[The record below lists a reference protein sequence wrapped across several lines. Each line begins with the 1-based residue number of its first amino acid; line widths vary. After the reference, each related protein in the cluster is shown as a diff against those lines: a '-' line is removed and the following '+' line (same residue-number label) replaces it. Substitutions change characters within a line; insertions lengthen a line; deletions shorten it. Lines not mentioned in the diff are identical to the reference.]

1 MTRSIRD
8 AMAALKG
15 RSTYAASAYAGR
27 PFRVASSYVGRP
39 VRAAAAWCAVTAIAL
54 IAATL
59 TSAQAPRVRAR
70 DLNVVVGTLP
80 TGRLNA
86 ITDVAGVL
94 VGHATIVRGNGR
106 LKVGEGPVRTGVT
119 AVLPRR
125 DIWFN
130 GVYAA
135 THTLNGD
142 GEMTGTHWI
151 RDRETLMHPVL
162 ITNTG
167 SVGTVHEAEIAFM
180 NERHPSRDWAFLPV
194 VGETWDGTLNDVR
207 GQHVKKEHVFAAIDA
222 AKDGGVVEGNVGG
235 GTGMICYGF
244 KGGIGTSSRR
254 VPESA
259 GSYTVGVLVQANF
272 GRRPEL
278 TVAGVPVG
286 REIADL
292 TPEIN
297 RDGGAAGDI
306 NVDHEGSVIV
316 VVATDAPL
324 SSRQLERLAARA
336 SLGLARTGST
346 SGNTSGDI
354 FIAFSTGNTVP
365 QSSDSRT
372 LSATFVSPES
382 TATLNPL
389 FQAVVEA
396 TEESVLNALMKAET
410 MTGINGN
417 KVHALPYDRLK
428 AAMSKY
434 GR

>member
-1 MTRSIRD
+1 MTRLS
-8 AMAALKG
+8 AA
-15 RSTYAASAYAGR
+15 TTAA
-27 PFRVASSYVGRP
+27 V
-39 VRAAAAWCAVTAIAL
+39 IAL
-54 IAATL
+54 ATL
-59 TSAQAPRVRAR
+59 PAAQTSRVRAR

-80 TGRLNA
+80 PGRLNA

-94 VGHATIVRGNGR
+94 VGHATIVRGEGT

-119 AVLPRR
+119 AVLPRK
-125 DIWFN
+125 DVWFN

-167 SVGTVHEAEIAFM
+167 SVGTVHEAEIAYM

-194 VGETWDGTLNDVR
+194 VAETWDGTLNDVR
-207 GQHVKKEHVFAAIDA
+207 GQHVKKSHVFAAIDDA
-222 AKDGGVVEGNVGG
+222 RDGAVAEGNVGG
-235 GTGMICYGF
+235 GTGMVCYGF

-254 VPESA
+254 VPEGA
-259 GSYTVGVLVQANF
+259 GGYTVGVLVQANF

-278 TVAGVPVG
+278 TIAGVPVG
-286 REIADL
+286 REITDL
-292 TPEIN
+292 AAEVTREAGPAGNIN
-297 RDGGAAGDI
+297 L
-306 NVDHEGSVIV
+306 DHEGSVIV

-324 SSRQLERLAARA
+324 SSRQLERLASRA
-336 SLGLARTGST
+336 ALGLARTGST

-354 FIAFSTGNTVP
+354 FIAFSTANSVP
-365 QSSDSRT
+365 QSTTSRT
-372 LSATFVSPES
+372 LSATFISPES

-396 TEESVLNALMKAET
+396 TEESVLNALMKADT

-417 KVHALPYDRLK
+417 RVHALPYDRLK
-428 AAMSKY
+428 AAMAKY

>member
-1 MTRSIRD
+1 MKRFS
-8 AMAALKG
+8 
-15 RSTYAASAYAGR
+15 
-27 PFRVASSYVGRP
+27 
-39 VRAAAAWCAVTAIAL
+39 
-54 IAATL
+54 AATTVAL
-59 TSAQAPRVRAR
+59 LAVVTMPAAQTPRVRAR

-80 TGRLNA
+80 PGRLNA

-94 VGHATIVRGNGR
+94 VGHATILKGEGA
-106 LKVGEGPVRTGVT
+106 LKVGEGPIRTGVT
-119 AVLPRR
+119 AVLPRK

-167 SVGTVHEAEIAFM
+167 SVGTVHEAEIAYM
-180 NERHPSRDWAFLPV
+180 NERHPTRDWAFLPV
-194 VGETWDGTLNDVR
+194 VAETWDGTLNDVR
-207 GQHVKKEHVFAAIDA
+207 GQHVKKSHVFTAIDEA
-222 AKDGGVVEGNVGG
+222 RDGIVAEGNVGG
-235 GTGMICYGF
+235 GTGMVCYGF
-244 KGGIGTSSRR
+244 KGGIGTSSRQ

-259 GSYTVGVLVQANF
+259 GRYTVGVLVQANF
-272 GRRPEL
+272 GRRAEL

-286 REIADL
+286 REITDL
-292 TPEIN
+292 LPEVARNAGPAANIN
-297 RDGGAAGDI
+297 L
-306 NVDHEGSVIV
+306 DHEGSVIV

-324 SSRQLERLAARA
+324 SSRQLERLASRA
-336 SLGLARTGST
+336 ALGLARTGST

-354 FIAFSTGNTVP
+354 FIAFSTANTIP
-365 QSSDSRT
+365 QSTPSPT
-372 LSATFVSPES
+372 LSATFISPES

-396 TEESVLNALMKAET
+396 TEESVLNALMKADT

-417 KVHALPYDRLK
+417 RVHGLPYDRLK
-428 AAMSKY
+428 TAMAKY
-434 GR
+434 GRR

>member
-1 MTRSIRD
+1 MTRSIRNTT
-8 AMAALKG
+8 APLKG
-15 RSTYAASAYAGR
+15 RPTYVGRFTYVGR
-27 PFRVASSYVGRP
+27 PFR
-39 VRAAAAWCAVTAIAL
+39 AALAIAL
-54 IAATL
+54 VAAATS
-59 TSAQAPRVRAR
+59 SAQTPRVRAR
-70 DLNVVVGTLP
+70 DLNIVVGTLP

-94 VGHATIVRGNGR
+94 VGHATIVRGNGQ

-194 VGETWDGTLNDVR
+194 VAETWDGTLNDVR

-222 AKDGGVVEGNVGG
+222 ARDGQVMEGNVGG

-286 REIADL
+286 REIPDL
-292 TPEIN
+292 TPEIK
-297 RDGGAAGDI
+297 RDGGAAADI
-306 NVDHEGSVIV
+306 NVGHEGSVIV

-324 SSRQLERLAARA
+324 SSRQLERLASRA
-336 SLGLARTGST
+336 ALGLARTGST

-354 FIAFSTGNTVP
+354 FIAFSTANTVP
-365 QSSDSRT
+365 QSDASRT

-428 AAMSKY
+428 AAMAKY

>member
-1 MTRSIRD
+1 MTR
-8 AMAALKG
+8 L
-15 RSTYAASAYAGR
+15 
-27 PFRVASSYVGRP
+27 F
-39 VRAAAAWCAVTAIAL
+39 AAAALLVAAVSLPA
-54 IAATL
+54 
-59 TSAQAPRVRAR
+59 AQAARVRAR

-194 VGETWDGTLNDVR
+194 VAETWDGTLNDVR
-207 GQHVKKEHVFAAIDA
+207 GQHVKKEHVFAAIEA
-222 AKDGGVVEGNVGG
+222 AKDGAVVEGNVGG

-297 RDGGAAGDI
+297 REAGAAGDI

-316 VVATDAPL
+316 VIATDAPL
-324 SSRQLERLAARA
+324 SSRQLERLAQRA
-336 SLGLARTGST
+336 ALGLARTGST

>member
-1 MTRSIRD
+1 MNRLFAT
-8 AMAALKG
+8 AALLV
-15 RSTYAASAYAGR
+15 AAVSL
-27 PFRVASSYVGRP
+27 P
-39 VRAAAAWCAVTAIAL
+39 TAQGA
-54 IAATL
+54 
-59 TSAQAPRVRAR
+59 RMRAR
-70 DLNVVVGTLP
+70 DLNIVVGALP

-94 VGHATIVRGNGR
+94 VGHATIVKGEGA
-106 LKVGEGPVRTGVT
+106 LKVGQGPVRTGVT

-194 VGETWDGTLNDVR
+194 VAETWDGTLNDVR

-222 AKDGGVVEGNVGG
+222 AKDGMVTEGNVGG

-244 KGGIGTSSRR
+244 KGGIGTASRR

-286 REIADL
+286 REIPDL
-292 TPEIN
+292 TPDIKRE
-297 RDGGAAGDI
+297 GAAAGDI

-354 FIAFSTGNTVP
+354 FIAFSTGNSIP
-365 QSSDSRT
+365 QSASSRT

-417 KVHALPYDRLK
+417 TVHALPYDRLK
-428 AAMSKY
+428 AAMAKF

>member
-1 MTRSIRD
+1 MTR
-8 AMAALKG
+8 L
-15 RSTYAASAYAGR
+15 
-27 PFRVASSYVGRP
+27 F
-39 VRAAAAWCAVTAIAL
+39 AAAALLVAAVSVPA
-54 IAATL
+54 
-59 TSAQAPRVRAR
+59 AQAARVRAR
-70 DLNVVVGTLP
+70 DLNVVVGPLP

-94 VGHATIVRGNGR
+94 VGHATIVRGDGR

-222 AKDGGVVEGNVGG
+222 AKDGAVVEGNVGG

-297 RDGGAAGDI
+297 REGGAAGDI

-324 SSRQLERLAARA
+324 SSRQLERLAQRA
-336 SLGLARTGST
+336 ALGLARTGST

-354 FIAFSTGNTVP
+354 FVAFSTGNTVP

>member
-1 MTRSIRD
+1 MSNMNRLLA
-8 AMAALKG
+8 AMILAAIAAAL
-15 RSTYAASAYAGR
+15 
-27 PFRVASSYVGRP
+27 P
-39 VRAAAAWCAVTAIAL
+39 
-54 IAATL
+54 
-59 TSAQAPRVRAR
+59 SAQAARVRAR

-94 VGHATIVRGNGR
+94 VGHATIVKGNGR

-194 VGETWDGTLNDVR
+194 VAETWDGTLNDIR

-222 AKDGGVVEGNVGG
+222 AKDGAVIEGNVGG

-244 KGGIGTSSRR
+244 KGGIGTASRR

-286 REIADL
+286 REIPDL
-292 TPEIN
+292 TPEIT
-297 RDGGAAGDI
+297 REGGGAPDI

-324 SSRQLERLAARA
+324 SSRQLERLASRA

-428 AAMSKY
+428 AVMAKY

>member
-1 MTRSIRD
+1 MTR
-8 AMAALKG
+8 L
-15 RSTYAASAYAGR
+15 
-27 PFRVASSYVGRP
+27 F
-39 VRAAAAWCAVTAIAL
+39 AAAALLVAAVSFPA
-54 IAATL
+54 
-59 TSAQAPRVRAR
+59 AQAARVRAR
-70 DLNVVVGTLP
+70 ELNVVVGTLP

-94 VGHATIVRGNGR
+94 VGHATIVRGGGR

-222 AKDGGVVEGNVGG
+222 AKDGAVVEGNVGG

-297 RDGGAAGDI
+297 REGGAAGDI

-324 SSRQLERLAARA
+324 SSRQLERLAQRA
-336 SLGLARTGST
+336 ALGLARTGST

-354 FIAFSTGNTVP
+354 FVAFSTGNTVP

>member
-1 MTRSIRD
+1 MKQILSLTGVAIIVCVVTTTGQSQTR
-8 AMAALKG
+8 
-15 RSTYAASAYAGR
+15 
-27 PFRVASSYVGRP
+27 
-39 VRAAAAWCAVTAIAL
+39 
-54 IAATL
+54 
-59 TSAQAPRVRAR
+59 RVRAR
-70 DLNVVVGTLP
+70 DLGIVVGTLP
-80 TGRLNA
+80 TGPLNA
-86 ITDVAGVL
+86 ITDVSGVL
-94 VGHATIVRGNGR
+94 VGHATVIRGDGA

-119 AVLPRR
+119 AVLPRK

-167 SVGTVHEAEIAFM
+167 SVGDVHAAEIAYM

-194 VGETWDGTLNDVR
+194 VAETWDGTLNDVR
-207 GQHVKKEHVFAAIDA
+207 GQHVRKTHVFAAIDE
-222 AKDGGVVEGNVGG
+222 AKDGPVAEGNVGG
-235 GTGMICYGF
+235 GTGMICYSF

-254 VPESA
+254 VPENA
-259 GSYTVGVLVQANF
+259 GGYTVGVLVQANF

-278 TVAGVPVG
+278 TIAGVPVG

-292 TPEIN
+292 LPETN
-297 RDGGAAGDI
+297 RRAAADAARDI

-324 SSRQLERLAARA
+324 SSRQLDRLASRVA
-336 SLGLARTGST
+336 LGLARTGST

-354 FIAFSTGNTVP
+354 FIAFSTANTIP
-365 QSSDSRT
+365 QSTNART
-372 LSATFVSPES
+372 VSATFISPES
-382 TATLNPL
+382 TAALNPL

-396 TEESVLNALMKAET
+396 TEESVLNALTKAET
-410 MTGINGN
+410 MIGINGN
-417 KVHALPYDRLK
+417 RVHAVPYDRLA
-428 AAMSKY
+428 AAMAKY
-434 GR
+434 GRR

>member
-1 MTRSIRD
+1 MKRLS
-8 AMAALKG
+8 AA
-15 RSTYAASAYAGR
+15 TT
-27 PFRVASSYVGRP
+27 V
-39 VRAAAAWCAVTAIAL
+39 AL
-54 IAATL
+54 IAFVTMPA
-59 TSAQAPRVRAR
+59 AQTTRVRAR
-70 DLNVVVGTLP
+70 DLGLAIGTLP
-80 TGRLNA
+80 PGRLNA

-94 VGHATIVRGNGR
+94 VGHATILKGEGA

-119 AVLPRR
+119 AVLPRK
-125 DIWFN
+125 DVWFN

-142 GEMTGTHWI
+142 GELTGTHWI

-167 SVGTVHEAEIAFM
+167 SVGTVHEAEIAYM

-194 VGETWDGTLNDVR
+194 VAETWDGTLNDVR
-207 GQHVKKEHVFAAIDA
+207 GQHVKKGHVFSAIDEA
-222 AKDGGVVEGNVGG
+222 RDGPVAEGNVGG
-235 GTGMICYGF
+235 GTGMVCYGF

-254 VPESA
+254 VPDNA
-259 GSYTVGVLVQANF
+259 GGYIVGVLVQANF

-292 TPEIN
+292 MPETA
-297 RDGGAAGDI
+297 RGAGPAADI
-306 NVDHEGSVIV
+306 NLDHEGSVIV

-324 SSRQLERLAARA
+324 SSRQLARLASRA
-336 SLGLARTGST
+336 ALGLARTGST

-354 FIAFSTGNTVP
+354 FIAFSTANTVP
-365 QSSDSRT
+365 QSTTSRT
-372 LSATFVSPES
+372 LSATFISPES
-382 TATLNPL
+382 TAALNPL

-396 TEESVLNALMKAET
+396 TEESVLNALSKADT

-417 KVHALPYDRLK
+417 RVHALPYDRLK
-428 AAMSKY
+428 AVMAKY
-434 GR
+434 GRR

>member
-1 MTRSIRD
+1 MMRPSV
-8 AMAALKG
+8 AATVL
-15 RSTYAASAYAGR
+15 
-27 PFRVASSYVGRP
+27 
-39 VRAAAAWCAVTAIAL
+39 L
-54 IAATL
+54 IAAVMMPA
-59 TSAQAPRVRAR
+59 AQTPRVRAR
-70 DLNVVVGTLP
+70 DLGIVVGTLP
-80 TGRLNA
+80 PGRLNA

-94 VGHATIVRGNGR
+94 VGHATIVRGEGT

-119 AVLPRR
+119 AVLPRK

-167 SVGTVHEAEIAFM
+167 SVGTVHEAEIAYM

-194 VGETWDGTLNDVR
+194 VAETWDGTLNDVR
-207 GQHVKKEHVFAAIDA
+207 GQHVKKSHVFSAIDEA
-222 AKDGGVVEGNVGG
+222 RDGPVLEGNVGG
-235 GTGMICYGF
+235 GTGMVCYAF
-244 KGGIGTSSRR
+244 KGGIGTASRR
-254 VPESA
+254 VPDSA
-259 GSYTVGVLVQANF
+259 GGYTVGVLVQANF

-278 TVAGVPVG
+278 TIAGVPVG
-286 REIADL
+286 REITDL
-292 TPEIN
+292 MVETP
-297 RDGGAAGDI
+297 RAAGAAPDI

-324 SSRQLERLAARA
+324 SSRQLERLASRVA
-336 SLGLARTGST
+336 LGLARTGST

-354 FIAFSTGNTVP
+354 FIAFSTANTVP
-365 QSSDSRT
+365 QSTPSRT
-372 LSATFVSPES
+372 VSATFISPE
-382 TATLNPL
+382 ATDALNPL

-396 TEESVLNALMKAET
+396 TEEAVLNALMKADT

-417 KVHALPYDRLK
+417 RVHALPYDRLK
-428 AAMSKY
+428 AAMAKY

>member
-1 MTRSIRD
+1 MSRLLT
-8 AMAALKG
+8 AVVLLLFLAALP
-15 RSTYAASAYAGR
+15 A
-27 PFRVASSYVGRP
+27 
-39 VRAAAAWCAVTAIAL
+39 
-54 IAATL
+54 
-59 TSAQAPRVRAR
+59 AQASRVRAR
-70 DLNVVVGTLP
+70 DLNVVVGTLS

-94 VGHATIVRGNGR
+94 VGHATIVRGSGR

-194 VGETWDGTLNDVR
+194 VAETWDGTLNDVR

-222 AKDGGVVEGNVGG
+222 ARDGEVMEGNVGG

-286 REIADL
+286 REIPDL
-292 TPEIN
+292 TPEVT
-297 RDGGAAGDI
+297 REAGAAADI

-324 SSRQLERLAARA
+324 SSRQLERLASRA
-336 SLGLARTGST
+336 ALGLARTGST
-346 SGNTSGDI
+346 SGNSSGDI

-365 QSSDSRT
+365 QSADSRT

-428 AAMSKY
+428 AALTKY

>member
-222 AKDGGVVEGNVGG
+222 AKDGVVVEGNVGG

>member
-1 MTRSIRD
+1 MKHIVSVIVPG
-8 AMAALKG
+8 ALAALI
-15 RSTYAASAYAGR
+15 
-27 PFRVASSYVGRP
+27 VVSSP
-39 VRAAAAWCAVTAIAL
+39 TAQ
-54 IAATL
+54 TG
-59 TSAQAPRVRAR
+59 RVRAR
-70 DLNVVVGTLP
+70 DLGVVVGTLP
-80 TGRLNA
+80 TGPLNA

-94 VGHATIVRGNGR
+94 VGHATINKGDRA
-106 LKVGEGPVRTGVT
+106 LKIGEGPVRTGVT
-119 AVLPRR
+119 AVLPRK

-167 SVGTVHEAEIAFM
+167 SVGDVHAAEIAYM
-180 NERHPSRDWAFLPV
+180 NERHPTRDWAFLPV
-194 VGETWDGTLNDVR
+194 VAETWDGTLNDVR
-207 GQHVKKEHVFAAIDA
+207 GQHVKKSHVFAAIDDA
-222 AKDGGVVEGNVGG
+222 RGGAVAEGNVGG
-235 GTGMICYGF
+235 GTGMICYAF
-244 KGGIGTSSRR
+244 KGGIGTSSRK
-254 VPESA
+254 VPATA
-259 GSYTVGVLVQANF
+259 GGYTVGVLVQANF

-278 TVAGVPVG
+278 TIAGVPVG

-292 TPEIN
+292 MPETR
-297 RDGGAAGDI
+297 RDEGAAASI
-306 NVDHEGSVIV
+306 NIEHEGSVIV

-324 SSRQLERLAARA
+324 SSRQLARLASRA
-336 SLGLARTGST
+336 ALGLARTGST

-354 FIAFSTGNTVP
+354 FVAFSTGNTIP
-365 QSSDSRT
+365 QSGDQRT
-372 LSATFVSPES
+372 VPATFISPES

-396 TEESVLNALMKAET
+396 TEEAVLNALTKAET

-417 KVHALPYDRLK
+417 RVHAIPYDRLK
-428 AAMSKY
+428 TVMAKY

>member
-1 MTRSIRD
+1 MKRVS
-8 AMAALKG
+8 AA
-15 RSTYAASAYAGR
+15 TT
-27 PFRVASSYVGRP
+27 V
-39 VRAAAAWCAVTAIAL
+39 AL
-54 IAATL
+54 IAFVAMPA
-59 TSAQAPRVRAR
+59 AQTTRVRAR
-70 DLNVVVGTLP
+70 DLNLTIGTLP

-94 VGHATIVRGNGR
+94 VGHATILKGEGA

-119 AVLPRR
+119 AVLPRK
-125 DIWFN
+125 DVWFN

-167 SVGTVHEAEIAFM
+167 SVGTVHEAEIAYM
-180 NERHPSRDWAFLPV
+180 NERHPTRDWAFLPV
-194 VGETWDGTLNDVR
+194 VAETWDGTLNDVR
-207 GQHVKKEHVFAAIDA
+207 GQHVKKSHVFTAIDEA
-222 AKDGGVVEGNVGG
+222 RDGPVAEGNVGG
-235 GTGMICYGF
+235 GTGMVCYGF

-259 GSYTVGVLVQANF
+259 GGYTVGVLVQANF

-286 REIADL
+286 REITDL
-292 TPEIN
+292 LPETA
-297 RDGGAAGDI
+297 RGAGPAADI
-306 NVDHEGSVIV
+306 NLDHEGSVIV
-316 VVATDAPL
+316 VIATDAPL
-324 SSRQLERLAARA
+324 SSRQLARLAARA
-336 SLGLARTGST
+336 ALGLARTGST

-354 FIAFSTGNTVP
+354 FIAFSTGNAVP
-365 QSSDSRT
+365 QSTTSRT
-372 LSATFVSPES
+372 LSATFISPES
-382 TATLNPL
+382 TAALNPL

-396 TEESVLNALMKAET
+396 TEESVLNALAKADT

-417 KVHALPYDRLK
+417 RVHALPYDRLK
-428 AAMSKY
+428 AVMAKY
-434 GR
+434 GRR